1 MKSPHVT
8 RTSVF
13 DTDRR
18 QLSALLGVSA
28 DGGERLWNDD
38 ELGAIL
44 RHQFAA
50 SIQADLTRL
59 DRKPTGKVHNV
70 AVSPGLPVK
79 SFGDLLSHPNPPIEL
94 LKAAKDFAKFCRLSP
109 HGAIPREIAA
119 VLYFASLAAALV
131 RCRCRITSLS
141 DKTSAE
147 GFRWVQTRPW
157 VDAATRALT
166 EEALHLLDAP
176 SEERCDGSQ
185 SETLRSEKQ

>member
-44 RHQFAA
+44 QHQLAA
-50 SIQADLTRL
+50 SIQSDLTRL
-59 DRKPTGKVHNV
+59 DRKPTGNVQSV

-185 SETLRSEKQ
+185 SETLHSEKQ